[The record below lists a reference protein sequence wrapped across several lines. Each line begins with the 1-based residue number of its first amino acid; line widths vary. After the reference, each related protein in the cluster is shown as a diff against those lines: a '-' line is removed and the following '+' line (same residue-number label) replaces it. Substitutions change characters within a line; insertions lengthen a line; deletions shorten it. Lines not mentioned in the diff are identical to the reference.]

1 MSERELMLVKCGRPP
16 PARPIQSSNSIMS
29 NAFRSSPFF
38 WQRPFPF
45 RIVFMRF
52 IAIFAAA
59 AAVVVV
65 VIAVVVVV
73 IAVVVVV
80 GGGGVVDFFPPHFSI
95 SLFLFFFL
103 SFYRRLA
110 SISKQSRNK

>member
-1 MSERELMLVKCGRPP
+1 MLVKCGRPP

-59 AAVVVV
+59 AAAAVVVV

-73 IAVVVVV
+73 IAVVV
-80 GGGGVVDFFPPHFSI
+80 GGGGVVDFFSPHFSI

>member
-1 MSERELMLVKCGRPP
+1 MLVKCGRPP

-59 AAVVVV
+59 AAAVVVV

-80 GGGGVVDFFPPHFSI
+80 GGGGVVDFFSPI
-95 SLFLFFFL
+95 SLFLYFSFSFFL
-103 SFYRRLA
+103 STGVLLPFQSSQEINRR
-110 SISKQSRNK
+110 SK

>member
-1 MSERELMLVKCGRPP
+1 MLVKCGRPP

-59 AAVVVV
+59 AVVVV

-80 GGGGVVDFFPPHFSI
+80 GGGGVIDFFPPI
-95 SLFLFFFL
+95 SLFLYFSFSFFL
-103 SFYRRLA
+103 STGVLLPFQSSQEINRR
-110 SISKQSRNK
+110 SK

>member
-1 MSERELMLVKCGRPP
+1 MLVKCGRPP

-59 AAVVVV
+59 AVVVV

-80 GGGGVVDFFPPHFSI
+80 GGGGGAAVVVGAAVGDGSGVGW
-95 SLFLFFFL
+95 
-103 SFYRRLA
+103 
-110 SISKQSRNK
+110 NCG